1 MSMKEYYSAQEA
13 ADLLGISKV
22 ALINQ
27 IKTGKMPAKK
37 AGHAYVIAHDDLPL
51 VSEKEV
57 SDGQRREIEDAVGK
71 TIAEYSETLRLLK
84 DA

>member
-1 MSMKEYYSAQEA
+1 MKKYYSAQEA

-27 IKTGKMPAKK
+27 IKAGKLAAQKV
-37 AGHAYVIAHDDLPL
+37 GHAYMIAHDDLSP
-51 VSEKEV
+51 VTEREV
-57 SDGQRREIEDAVGK
+57 SDSQKAEIEKAVKK
-71 TIAEYSETLRLLK
+71 TIDEYGETLRLLK